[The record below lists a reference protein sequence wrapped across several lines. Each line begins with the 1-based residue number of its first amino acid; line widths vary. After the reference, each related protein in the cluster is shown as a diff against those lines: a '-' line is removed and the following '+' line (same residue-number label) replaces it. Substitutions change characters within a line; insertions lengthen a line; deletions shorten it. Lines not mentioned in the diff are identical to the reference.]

1 MMTKY
6 FAVALFAASTIL
18 SGTANPAS
26 ARVIP
31 VFQAPDDSSGWVG
44 EAGTASYYGRW
55 HQGRMAA
62 SGVRFDQRALTAAHP
77 WLPFGTRVKVT
88 LAGSARSVVVTI
100 TDRLYSDHRIVDLST
115 AAARQLGMI
124 DAGLAK
130 VTLLP
135 V

>member
-1 MMTKY
+1 
-6 FAVALFAASTIL
+6 
-18 SGTANPAS
+18 
-26 ARVIP
+26 
-31 VFQAPDDSSGWVG
+31 
-44 EAGTASYYGRW
+44 
-55 HQGRMAA
+55 
-62 SGVRFDQRALTAAHP
+62 
-77 WLPFGTRVKVT
+77 VT

>member
-1 MMTKY
+1 MTKY
-6 FAVALFAASTIL
+6 FAVALTAASALL
-18 SGTANPAS
+18 SGAANPAS

-31 VFQAPDDSSGWVG
+31 VFHAPDDISGWVG

-100 TDRLYSDHRIVDLST
+100 TDRLYSDHRIVDLSA

-130 VTLLP
+130 VTLHP